1 MVMRGRLALGGYF
14 FLHGAVSSSW
24 LYAMTM
30 FTSRFASPGSLGA
43 GIMVGLVVLLG
54 VALAPLGMPLGAWL
68 AGRWGVRPVAVASA
82 VAAGLVLGG
91 AAFAGSLGVLVLAMV
106 GLALANG
113 ALLVAMNLLAAGVER
128 ESGRLVLPWCHGLL
142 ALGGLVGG
150 LLAVQRIAAHVP
162 QIEQLTWTA
171 AISLALAVGLAKSLP
186 DVELEDVRP
195 RMPHNFVML
204 AGLAFAAGVA
214 VDVVPRSAS
223 WRLEVE
229 VGGVGLTGVHA
240 LTLGMAVGGLAGGL
254 VAARIGVRNLLN
266 VSAGLTALGLVWLLF
281 VGEMDVSLA
290 GFVVTGLGLSCLFP
304 VALSLAAARGS
315 ARHAIAAL
323 TVIGYVATLAGTQL
337 TAWFSYLLDA
347 RFQLAYVLVVPVV
360 VVVAGVVL
368 SRGSAPAPR

>member
-1 MVMRGRLALGGYF
+1 MRGRLALGGYF

-24 LYAMTM
+24 LSAMTM
-30 FTSRFASPGSLGA
+30 FISRFASPDSLGA

-68 AGRWGVRPVAVASA
+68 VGRWGARRVAVASA

-91 AAFAGSLGVLVLAMV
+91 SAFVGSLGVLALAMV

-128 ESGRLVLPWCHGLL
+128 ESGRLFLPWCHGLL
-142 ALGGLVGG
+142 ALGGLVGV
-150 LLAVQRIAAHVP
+150 LLAVQRISAHVP
-162 QIEQLTWTA
+162 QIEQLLWTA
-171 AISLALAVGLAKSLP
+171 AVSVALAVGLAKSLP
-186 DVELEDVRP
+186 DGEIEDIRP
-195 RMPHNFVML
+195 RMPQHFAML
-204 AGLAFAAGVA
+204 AVLAFAAGVA
-214 VDVVPRSAS
+214 ADVVPRSAS
-223 WRLEVE
+223 WRLEIA
-229 VGGVGLTGVHA
+229 VGAISLRGEHA
-240 LTLGMAVGGLAGGL
+240 LALGMAVGGLAGGL

-266 VSAGLTALGLVWLLF
+266 ASAGLTALGLVWLLL
-281 VGEMDVSLA
+281 VGDTAASLG
-290 GFVVTGLGLSCLFP
+290 GFLVTGLGLACVFP

-323 TVIGYVATLAGTQL
+323 SVIGYVGTLSGTQL
-337 TAWFSYLLDA
+337 TAWLSYLLDV

-360 VVVAGVVL
+360 VVVAGTVL